1 MDYEKIYKILMEIVG
16 DQNNVVI
23 ESKLKLKKNVE
34 KTEDMSKNVIPSNKS
49 TIFAYA
55 R

>member
-1 MDYEKIYKILMEIVG
+1 MDYEKIYKILMEIVA

-23 ESKLKLKKNVE
+23 ETKLKKKASTKCE
-34 KTEDMSKNVIPSNKS
+34 KKVSRI
-49 TIFAYA
+49 

>member
-23 ESKLKLKKNVE
+23 ETKIKKKEEV
-34 KTEDMSKNVIPSNKS
+34 KD
-49 TIFAYA
+49 YG